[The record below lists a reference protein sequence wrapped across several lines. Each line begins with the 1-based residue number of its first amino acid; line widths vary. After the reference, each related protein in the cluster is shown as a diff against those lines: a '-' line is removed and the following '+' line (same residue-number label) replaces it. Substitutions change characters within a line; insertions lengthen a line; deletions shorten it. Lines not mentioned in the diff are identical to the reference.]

1 MERDQGEGAESQPGA
16 DGLDA
21 TSDRDRLIEIRC
33 GFAELS
39 RREAD
44 AAYARVA
51 QARDA
56 YYDRLALL
64 ARLTAGVNPEAMR
77 MAKEGAHR
85 EFRAAIDA
93 ARVRSHVE
101 RAATV
106 WLNEINRIN
115 RTVREE
121 QAQIKHEREEATRLD
136 QELDRLTATA
146 ETSRT
151 MAEAAEAACR
161 AAQLGLI
168 EPDELRAV
176 VATGPATGPG
186 EESQTVQEPAE
197 STSNSEIDTPAPA
210 SAVAPSPA
218 TPAATGDLAGP
229 SDGPSRPSEPA
240 PEPAPEP
247 KVDFGGSRPP
257 TIARLLRR
265 DRSAMNRLVDAL
277 AGADIDQRR
286 RWQLLLSNFV
296 DAVVATAIDSGC
308 LEFPSGNRFWNQF
321 DREQAREVARGLAS
335 LGFRYDG
342 MSQFADGH
350 VPERRDLAV
359 AVGQAGMHSVRVR
372 NWPLPEENAGLM
384 ANVRVDTDLLLA
396 EGAPS
401 FTRGELLR
409 LLGWRSEQLAD
420 LWNEWPR
427 LRPLLLTPSPI

>member
-1 MERDQGEGAESQPGA
+1 MERDQGEAAESQPGA
-16 DGLDA
+16 DSLDA

-33 GFAELS
+33 GFAEMS
-39 RREAD
+39 RLEAD

-51 QARDA
+51 EARDA
-56 YYDRLALL
+56 YYERLALL

-85 EFRAAIDA
+85 EFRTAIDA

-101 RAATV
+101 HAATV
-106 WLNEINRIN
+106 WLDEINRIN
-115 RTVREE
+115 RAVRGE

-146 ETSRT
+146 EASRT

-161 AAQLGLI
+161 AAQLGLV
-168 EPDELRAV
+168 EPEELHAV
-176 VATGPATGPG
+176 VATDESTGPG
-186 EESQTVQEPAE
+186 KESPAVEEPVER
-197 STSNSEIDTPAPA
+197 TSNSEIDTPPP
-210 SAVAPSPA
+210 AVAPSPA
-218 TPAATGDLAGP
+218 TPAATGDSAVPSEGP
-229 SDGPSRPSEPA
+229 SPSA
-240 PEPAPEP
+240 EPAPEP

-257 TIARLLRR
+257 TVARLLRR

-277 AGADIDQRR
+277 AGSDMDQRR
-286 RWQLLLSNFV
+286 RWQLLLSSFV

-321 DREQAREVARGLAS
+321 DKEQAREVARGLAS

-342 MSQFADGH
+342 MSQFADGR

-401 FTRGELLR
+401 FTMGELLR

-427 LRPLLLTPSPI
+427 LRPLLLAPSPI